1 MFLGE
6 GRKEIRISK
15 NSRVSWNT
23 RGKGARSD
31 AVNRCNGLNYI
42 LLLQSKEYRDNKS
55 EISLKRVL

>member
-6 GRKEIRISK
+6 GRKEVRISK

-23 RGKGARSD
+23 RGKGARED
-31 AVNRCNGLNYI
+31 AVNRCNVLNYI
-42 LLLQSKEYRDNKS
+42 LLLRSKEYRDNKS